1 MRNPIVWEMLKYLKP
16 LIIKLSNFTW
26 LQPKFFLEYFWLFD
40 GYLIALIVIIIFWR
54 LRNPLISVNDVKK
67 IWKLLIAGLIL
78 QVWILNCLIHK
89 SITFK
94 YFEDLFIYS
103 PVIIYV
109 KIFLSIL
116 VICFLI
122 STIEYLR
129 YERFCSA
136 EFVILILLCLEGI
149 FLLLSVNDFFVMY
162 LVLELQSLSL
172 YLLASL
178 KRYSNLAVEAG
189 LKYFIY
195 GSFASGIL
203 LYGVSW
209 LYGCFGATSF
219 NSIYMSLYIL
229 SFENEYVLISVFG
242 FVLILTGL
250 FFKLGIAPFHF
261 WVPDIYDGSPT
272 FITYFFALIPKLA
285 ILFIL
290 YRAFAFI
297 LNPYYMIPYL
307 SYIFIFLFSVCAI
320 LSLIFGSIGALY
332 QTKIK
337 RLLAFSAIAN
347 LGYILLGLCNLSVF
361 GLFASIY
368 YFFLY
373 SLSIIQIFSILLVI
387 RHYSSYAKIKNLVEF
402 SSLNHANFG
411 LSFLLVLGLLSLA
424 GIPPMAGFF
433 GKIFIFFSLIAEG
446 QYFLA
451 LCAVLFSLI
460 TCVYYIR
467 LIRFLWFGDT
477 GIAFIYFLVP
487 LTEVQAYFV
496 AFISLF
502 NIFLFIFQGVAI
514 SFFYEFTVLLIEC
527 L

>member
-1 MRNPIVWEMLKYLKP
+1 
-16 LIIKLSNFTW
+16 
-26 LQPKFFLEYFWLFD
+26 
-40 GYLIALIVIIIFWR
+40 
-54 LRNPLISVNDVKK
+54 
-67 IWKLLIAGLIL
+67 
-78 QVWILNCLIHK
+78 LNCLINK

-229 SFENEYVLISVFG
+229 SFENEYLLISIFG
-242 FVLILTGL
+242 FILILIGL

-261 WVPDIYDGSPT
+261 
-272 FITYFFALIPKLA
+272 
-285 ILFIL
+285 
-290 YRAFAFI
+290 
-297 LNPYYMIPYL
+297 
-307 SYIFIFLFSVCAI
+307 
-320 LSLIFGSIGALY
+320 
-332 QTKIK
+332 
-337 RLLAFSAIAN
+337 
-347 LGYILLGLCNLSVF
+347 
-361 GLFASIY
+361 
-368 YFFLY
+368 
-373 SLSIIQIFSILLVI
+373 
-387 RHYSSYAKIKNLVEF
+387 
-402 SSLNHANFG
+402 
-411 LSFLLVLGLLSLA
+411 
-424 GIPPMAGFF
+424 
-433 GKIFIFFSLIAEG
+433 
-446 QYFLA
+446 
-451 LCAVLFSLI
+451 
-460 TCVYYIR
+460 
-467 LIRFLWFGDT
+467 
-477 GIAFIYFLVP
+477 
-487 LTEVQAYFV
+487 
-496 AFISLF
+496 
-502 NIFLFIFQGVAI
+502 
-514 SFFYEFTVLLIEC
+514 
-527 L
+527 